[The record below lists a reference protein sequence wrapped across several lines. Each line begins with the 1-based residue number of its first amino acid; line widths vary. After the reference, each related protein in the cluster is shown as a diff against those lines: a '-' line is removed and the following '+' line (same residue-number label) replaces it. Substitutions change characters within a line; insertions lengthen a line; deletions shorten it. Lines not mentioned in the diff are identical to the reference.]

1 MKHWHFEK
9 KNVNFF
15 HWYPLKILAL
25 IWANIVSWQKSACL
39 SIRFKNA
46 KNPFISLPWLRQKCL
61 KKCHCG
67 ILISSSHVQYIK
79 QVIVCLHFVYLVV
92 TLFWVLAIFKCFIY
106 ALSSRYPPRA
116 FDHVTKYP
124 SAETEWFF
132 PFFKPYFHYDKYSF
146 KI

>member
-1 MKHWHFEK
+1 MQKLFHFFTLIKTKMSK
-9 KNVNFF
+9 KNV
-15 HWYPLKILAL
+15 
-25 IWANIVSWQKSACL
+25 IVS
-39 SIRFKNA
+39 
-46 KNPFISLPWLRQKCL
+46 
-61 KKCHCG
+61 G

-79 QVIVCLHFVYLVV
+79 QVIVCLHFVYLIV

-116 FDHVTKYP
+116 FGHVTKYP
-124 SAETEWFF
+124 SAETECFF